1 MKQCLQVSVT
11 VRQGQAS
18 SLSRPVIVG
27 HNRDFIKE
35 NFTMTSTYDVV
46 VLGAGSGGYATAL
59 RASQLGMKVALI
71 EGDKVGGTCLHR
83 GCIPTKAMLHV
94 AETVDAIKEA
104 SRLGV
109 KASFEGVDMHEVGRF
124 RDKTISRLHKGLQGL
139 VKSRKIDY
147 IQGWGRVISPNTVQV
162 GSYQGKN
169 LVLATGSYSK
179 SLPGLEI
186 EGRVITSDQALQ
198 LDWVPNKAVVLG
210 GGVIGIEFASLW
222 ASLGTEVTVIEGLPH
237 LANNED
243 ASVSKGLERA
253 FRSRG
258 ITFKT
263 GTMFDSVTQTGNSVQ
278 VKTQSGD
285 TFDADL
291 LLVAVGRGPRTK
303 DMGFEDIGVNIDR
316 GFIPVDDHLMTN
328 VPGVYAVGDIVPGLQ
343 LAHRGFA
350 QGIFLAEYLGGLD
363 PAPLVEHNIPRVT
376 FCEPEIASVGLT
388 QKQAEDKFGKDG
400 VKVTEYNLAGNGK
413 SQILGTG
420 GIIKLVAQKDG
431 PIIGFHAL
439 GKRVGELVGEGQLM
453 VNWEAFPED
462 LAALVHTHPTQDE
475 AIGEAGMA
483 LAGKPL
489 HS

>member
-1 MKQCLQVSVT
+1 
-11 VRQGQAS
+11 
-18 SLSRPVIVG
+18 
-27 HNRDFIKE
+27 
-35 NFTMTSTYDVV
+35 MTSTYDLV

-94 AETVDAIKEA
+94 AEAVDAIKEV

-109 KASFEGVDMHEVGRF
+109 NATFSGVDMSKVAAF

-147 IQGWGRVISPNTVQV
+147 IPGWGRLVSANTVQV
-162 GSYQGKN
+162 GTDTYQGKN

-179 SLPGLEI
+179 SLPGLAV

-198 LDWVPNKAVVLG
+198 LDWIPRKAIVLG

-222 ASLGTEVTVIEGLPH
+222 ASLGTEVTVIEALPH

-243 ASVSKGLERA
+243 AAVSKGLERA

-258 ITFKT
+258 IAFKT
-263 GTMFDSVTQTGNSVQ
+263 NTLFDSVTQDQNAVQ
-278 VKTQSGD
+278 VKTQAGD

-291 LLVAVGRGPRTK
+291 LLVAVGRGPRTR
-303 DMGFEDIGVNIDR
+303 DMGFEQVGINLDR
-316 GFIPVDDHLMTN
+316 GFIPVDEHLMTN

-350 QGIFLAEYLGGLD
+350 QGVFLAEHLGGLS
-363 PAPLVEHNIPRVT
+363 PHPLVEQNIPRVT

-388 QKQAEDKFGKDG
+388 QAQAEEKFGQDG
-400 VKVTEYNLAGNGK
+400 VQVIEYNLAGNGK

-420 GIIKLVAQKDG
+420 GIIKMVAQKDG
-431 PIIGFHAL
+431 PIVGFHAL

-462 LAALVHTHPTQDE
+462 LATLIHTHPTQNE
-475 AIGEAGMA
+475 AIGEAAMA

>member
-1 MKQCLQVSVT
+1 
-11 VRQGQAS
+11 
-18 SLSRPVIVG
+18 
-27 HNRDFIKE
+27 
-35 NFTMTSTYDVV
+35 MTSTYDLV

-94 AETVDAIKEA
+94 AEAVDAIKEA
-104 SRLGV
+104 SSLGIN
-109 KASFEGVDMHEVGRF
+109 ATFSGVDMSKVAVF

-147 IQGWGRVISPNTVQV
+147 IPGWGRLVSANTVQV
-162 GSYQGKN
+162 GTDTYQGKN

-179 SLPGLEI
+179 SLPGLAI

-198 LDWVPNKAVVLG
+198 LDWIPRKAIVLG

-222 ASLGTEVTVIEGLPH
+222 ASLGTEVTVIEALPH

-243 ASVSKGLERA
+243 AAVSKGLERA

-258 ITFKT
+258 IVFKT
-263 GTMFDSVTQTGNSVQ
+263 GTLFDSVTQDQNAVQ
-278 VKTQSGD
+278 VRTQAGD

-291 LLVAVGRGPRTK
+291 LLVAVGRAPRTR
-303 DMGFEDIGVNIDR
+303 DMGFEQVGINLDR
-316 GFIPVDDHLMTN
+316 GFIPVDEHLMTN

-350 QGIFLAEYLGGLD
+350 QGVFLAEHLGGLS
-363 PAPLVEHNIPRVT
+363 PHPLVEQNIPRVT

-388 QKQAEDKFGKDG
+388 QAQAEEKFGQEG
-400 VKVTEYNLAGNGK
+400 VQVTEYNLAGNGK

-420 GIIKLVAQKDG
+420 GIIKMVAQKDG
-431 PIIGFHAL
+431 PIVGFHAL

-462 LAALVHTHPTQDE
+462 LASLIHTHPTQNE
-475 AIGEAGMA
+475 AIGEAAMA

>member
-1 MKQCLQVSVT
+1 
-11 VRQGQAS
+11 
-18 SLSRPVIVG
+18 
-27 HNRDFIKE
+27 
-35 NFTMTSTYDVV
+35 MTSTYDVV

-139 VKSRKIDY
+139 VKARKIDY

-162 GSYQGKN
+162 GSETYQGKN

-186 EGRVITSDQALQ
+186 EGRVISSDQALQ

-222 ASLGTEVTVIEGLPH
+222 ASLGSEVTVIEGLPH

-258 ITFKT
+258 IAFKT

-285 TFDADL
+285 TFDADV

-363 PAPLVEHNIPRVT
+363 PQPLVEHNIPRVT

-388 QKQAEDKFGKDG
+388 QKQAEEEFGKDG

-431 PIIGFHAL
+431 PIVGFHAL